1 MDGQLDLLS
10 SLIMYANWFEADD
23 SPEKNSAQSVKILQ
37 SYKLFQF
44 FLGTIRPTDQRTQ

>member
-23 SPEKNSAQSVKILQ
+23 SPEKKFSSISQDIAEL
-37 SYKLFQF
+37 
-44 FLGTIRPTDQRTQ
+44 